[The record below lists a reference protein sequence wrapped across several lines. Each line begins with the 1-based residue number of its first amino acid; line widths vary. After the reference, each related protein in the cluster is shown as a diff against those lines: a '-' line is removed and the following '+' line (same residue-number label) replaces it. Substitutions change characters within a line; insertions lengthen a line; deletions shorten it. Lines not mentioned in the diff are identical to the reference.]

1 MKFTFPGYLTFL
13 LLSPSILL
21 KEEEISGPPNS
32 LELLDLEPLFEK
44 QEEQRL
50 FFSVKCSPTS
60 SQHASGNVCVEHVR
74 EKLNGTAFQC
84 LSSQVRGHCFSFS
97 HRHYFRETKDISQQS
112 KLFRKCCLQFYL
124 SQDSLVIFKQFCPVW
139 GGGLI
144 NVY

>member
-32 LELLDLEPLFEK
+32 LELLDLEPIFEK
-44 QEEQRL
+44 QEKQRL

-74 EKLNGTAFQC
+74 EKLNGTASQC

-97 HRHYFRETKDISQQS
+97 HRHYFRETKYISQQS
-112 KLFRKCCLQFYL
+112 KLFRICCLQF
-124 SQDSLVIFKQFCPVW
+124 
-139 GGGLI
+139 
-144 NVY
+144 